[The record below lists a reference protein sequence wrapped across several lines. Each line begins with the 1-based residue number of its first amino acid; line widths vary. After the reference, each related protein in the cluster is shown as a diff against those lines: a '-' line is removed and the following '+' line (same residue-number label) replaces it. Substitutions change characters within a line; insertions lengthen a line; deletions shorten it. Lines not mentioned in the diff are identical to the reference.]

1 MNDRCNLAHELG
13 IQRAVEVN
21 FGGDEVRVPF
31 GISRGRVLKEG
42 KGSASPRAQHV
53 ADNRKE
59 LLG

>member
-1 MNDRCNLAHELG
+1 MIAAIWRMSWVFNVLY
-13 IQRAVEVN
+13 

-53 ADNRKE
+53 ADNREE